1 MPGIVGVISP
11 REAHRCE
18 RLVSSMVESMGH
30 EPFYAAGTY
39 AVPEL
44 GVYSGWTSFDA
55 SLASAQFVVNEA
67 KDAALILAGECPGN
81 SARQLLD
88 LYENEGDHFFE
99 ELNGLFSG
107 LLIDKKRKKA
117 VLFNDRY
124 GSERIYY
131 YETAAAFYFASEA
144 KALLRINPE
153 LREFDRDGIAQFCA
167 FGCTFNWRT
176 LFRGVQLVP
185 GGSAYTFAEGV
196 CHKRQYFHARQWEN
210 LSVLSA
216 ESFEE
221 QFEEA
226 LKRILPRHFE
236 SESKIGVSLTGG
248 LDTRM
253 IVACRSE
260 RGETPISY
268 IFTGQTGKTMDD
280 RIADRV
286 ARMCHLP
293 HRLLRLNSD
302 FFSDFGSHADRTVYI
317 TDGCFGITGAHEIYL
332 NKSARQ
338 LAPVRITGLFGS
350 EILRGVSTFKP
361 IGLSPSLFH
370 PDFEQSVGAARRQLT
385 DQVNPVT
392 TAAFRNVPWNL
403 FGSLAAAR
411 SQVIVR
417 TPYLDNEIVA
427 LAYQAPESLR
437 TSAQTALR
445 VIGNNKRELLNIPT
459 DRRIESKNGRLT
471 GRLQRLVFEGSFKL
485 DYLYNEGMPSWL
497 CPFDP
502 LLERLNARVRIFGH
516 HKFLHYRSW
525 FRRELAPYIQEVL
538 ADRAVKQ
545 APFWNTASL
554 SHMTDAHIGGRRNYS
569 REINTVLT
577 LEAIERLL
585 FRELPRTSELLSPAA
600 VAR

>member
-1 MPGIVGVISP
+1 MPGIVGVISQ
-11 REAHRCE
+11 REARRCE
-18 RLVSSMVESMGH
+18 RLVSTMVECMKH

-44 GVYSGWTSFDA
+44 GVYSGWTSLDA
-55 SLASAQFVVNEA
+55 SLADAQFVVNEA
-67 KDAALILAGECPGN
+67 KGTVLILAGECPGN
-81 SARQLLD
+81 SPGQLLD

-153 LREFDRDGIAQFCA
+153 LREFDRDGVAQFCA

-176 LFRGVQLVP
+176 LFRGVRLLP
-185 GGSAYTFAEGV
+185 GGSTYTFAEGV
-196 CHKRQYFHARQWEN
+196 CDKQQYFHPRKWEN
-210 LSVLSA
+210 LPVLSA
-216 ESFEE
+216 ESFEW

-226 LKRILPRHFE
+226 LKRILPRYFE
-236 SESKIGVSLTGG
+236 PKLKIGVSLTGG

-253 IVACRSE
+253 IMACRSE

-268 IFTGQTGKTMDD
+268 TFTGKTGETMDD

-302 FFSDFGSHADRTVYI
+302 FFSDFRYHADRTVYI

-370 PDFEQSVGAARRQLT
+370 PDFEQRVSAARRQLT
-385 DQVNPVT
+385 DQLNPISA
-392 TAAFRNVPWNL
+392 AAFRNVPWNL

-411 SQVIVR
+411 SQVVVR

-427 LAYQAPESLR
+427 LAFQAPQSLR
-437 TSAQTALR
+437 TSPRSALR

-471 GRLQRLVFEGSFKL
+471 DRLQRLLFEGSFKL

-502 LLERLNARVRIFGH
+502 LLDRLNARVRIFGH

-525 FRRELAPYIQEVL
+525 FRRELAPYLREVL

-545 APFWNTASL
+545 APFWNAAFL
-554 SHMTDAHIGGRRNYS
+554 QHMTDTHIGGRRNYS
-569 REINTVLT
+569 REINSVLT

-585 FRELPRTSELLSPAA
+585 FQELPRTSELLSPVA